1 MFAGHLAAGLVL
13 KKMERRIN
21 LGWLFFAALFHDF
34 LLGILILLGLE
45 QIHIPAN
52 FSQTHYLTF
61 TFPYSHGLAASML
74 WSALA
79 FGITYAVLP
88 RWTSRERKQA
98 GLAFALTVFS
108 HFVLDWFV
116 HIPEMPLLGDNSPK
130 IGLSLWNNLPLAL
143 TLETALVIM
152 GFVFYLIT
160 VKPQTNL
167 ARYGI
172 AALMILITALTV
184 TGQLFADTPPPT
196 NGAAMSWIFQPF
208 LICGLAYWFDRK
220 EK

>member
-13 KKMERRIN
+13 KKMEHRIN

-52 FSQTHYLTF
+52 FAQTHYLTF
-61 TFPYSHGLAASML
+61 TFPYSHGLAASVI

-79 FGITYAVLP
+79 FVVTYAVLP
-88 RWTSRERKQA
+88 RWTSKERRQA
-98 GLAFALTVFS
+98 GLVIALTMFS

-130 IGLSLWNNLPLAL
+130 IGLSLWNNLPIALA
-143 TLETALVIM
+143 LETALVIF

-160 VKPQTNL
+160 VKPKTIL

-172 AALMILITALTV
+172 AALMILITTLTI
-184 TGQLFADTPPPT
+184 TGQLFGDTPPPA

-220 EK
+220 EV

>member
-21 LGWLFFAALFHDF
+21 LGWLFFAAQFHDF

-52 FSQTHYLTF
+52 FAQTHYLTF
-61 TFPYSHGLAASML
+61 TFPYSHGLAASIA

-79 FGITYAVLP
+79 FGITYTVLP
-88 RWTSRERKQA
+88 RWTSKERKQS
-98 GLAFALTVFS
+98 GLAIALAAFS

-116 HIPEMPLLGDNSPK
+116 HTPELPLLGDDSPK
-130 IGLSLWNNLPLAL
+130 IGLSLWNNPPLAL
-143 TLETALVIM
+143 TLETTLVIL
-152 GFVFYLIT
+152 GFVFYLVM
-160 VKPQTNL
+160 VKPKTNL
-167 ARYGI
+167 TRYGI
-172 AALMILITALTV
+172 AVLMILITTLTV
-184 TGQLFADTPPPT
+184 TGQLFTNTPPPT

-208 LICGLAYWFDRK
+208 LICGLAYWFDRY
-220 EK
+220 E

>member
-13 KKMERRIN
+13 KKMEHRIN

-34 LLGILILLGLE
+34 LLGILVLLGLE
-45 QIHIPAN
+45 KIHVPAN
-52 FSQTHYLTF
+52 FAQTHYLTF
-61 TFPYSHGLAASML
+61 TFPYSHGLAASII

-88 RWTSRERKQA
+88 RWTSKERKQA
-98 GLAFALTVFS
+98 GLAIALTVFS

-116 HIPEMPLLGDNSPK
+116 HIPEMPLLGENSPK
-130 IGLSLWNNLPLAL
+130 VGLSLWNNLPLAL
-143 TLETALVIM
+143 GLEVSLVLI
-152 GFVFYLIT
+152 GFIYYLSV
-160 VKPQTNL
+160 VKPKTNL
-167 ARYGI
+167 AKYGV
-172 AALMILITALTV
+172 AALMVLITALTV
-184 TGQLFADTPPPT
+184 TGQLFAETLPPA

-220 EK
+220 ER